1 MRMLMGAALVVGL
14 GLFVWWL
21 APWDNASELE
31 REQQAVAVPE
41 PIMSEPT
48 PPRIMYPLASQ
59 EPPVAEEDPPPEVQ
73 PEPLPELGA
82 SDGAL
87 ERALAAVLGEKFDA
101 SSWRLR
107 NIVRR
112 FVVTVDNLLQPQVPQ
127 RFMPVAAPEGV
138 TRVER
143 DDEHIRL
150 SAENY
155 ARYDGYVRI
164 LQAVDPEL
172 LVHFYERYYPLFQE
186 AYEELGYPDAY
197 FNDRLIEVIDSLLD
211 APEPNQPV
219 ELVQPSVVYRFADP
233 VMEALPAGQ
242 KLMIRIGPDHAV
254 AVKAVLREFRAALL
268 ERVVQE

>member
-1 MRMLMGAALVVGL
+1 MRMLIVAALVAGL

-21 APWDNASELE
+21 APWDNAPDLE
-31 REQQAVAVPE
+31 REQQAVSVPE
-41 PIMSEPT
+41 PITSEPT

-59 EPPVAEEDPPPEVQ
+59 EPPVAEEDTRPEVQ

-87 ERALAAVLGEKFDA
+87 QQALATVLGEKFDA

-127 RFMPVAAPEGV
+127 RFMPVAGPDGV

-143 DDEHIRL
+143 DDERIEL

-155 ARYDGYVRI
+155 ARYDGYIRI

-197 FNDRLIEVIDSLLD
+197 FNDRLIDVIDSLLD

-233 VMEALPAGQ
+233 VLEALPAGQ

-254 AVKAVLREFRAALL
+254 AVKAVLREFRAALM